1 MRPYGSVR
9 GASGNG
15 RPYRDST
22 QIENNELEL
31 ALSVFIGVY
40 LWPDCF
46 FRHPVSLV

>member
-31 ALSVFIGVY
+31 VLSVFICGQIA
-40 LWPDCF
+40 F
-46 FRHPVSLV
+46 FATPSA